1 MALIAALLSPPQRP
15 PPVTATA
22 IPAPPATGGAVPS
35 ACAADVRG
43 ETFATGTLEER
54 VRAMRTWAAANP
66 GRPGSLILTDAVLT
80 EWTRQS
86 ASAQEAPLIDP
97 QAAVTPDGIRVTGT
111 AVAGVR
117 PFQGVLRFPMRAT
130 LVPVVRDGALAF
142 TVRDLDTGGL
152 PGAFEGRVR
161 ELLAEASDP
170 ASWRVP
176 LRIDDVVLRSGCA
189 VIRGTARAT

>member
-1 MALIAALLSPPQRP
+1 MALIVALLAPQRP

-22 IPAPPATGGAVPS
+22 TPVPAPAGGIPP

-43 ETFATGTLEER
+43 ETFATGALEER

-80 EWTRQS
+80 EWSRQS
-86 ASAQEAPLIDP
+86 ASAQDAPFTDP
-97 QAAVTPDGIRVTGT
+97 QVAVTPQGIRVAGT
-111 AVAGVR
+111 AVAGLR
-117 PFQGVLRFPMRAT
+117 PFGQGGLRFPIRAT

-161 ELLAEASDP
+161 DLLAEAADP

-176 LRIDDVVLRSGCA
+176 LRVDDVVLRTGCA
-189 VIRGTARAT
+189 VVRGTARAT